1 MVNARTKPQQSRDQL
16 QRATKSSNRNFND
29 MWRISPNCKLFR
41 RKVIDAKSKMPRT
54 VKTGKTTE
62 YVTRPNRVLGANTI
76 KTLASLAA
84 SDSNVNNIQD
94 LGMLR
99 CNEQGE
105 IPNHPVT
112 PSIPQSTAN
121 IYDYILTRYAK
132 LIVANA
138 AMIRKN
144 IGGKT
149 RINAGML
156 HAAAVAVNSRI
167 AATTGYVPENV
178 IINVPNAEVAKK
190 KKKKKEEEESKK
202 KKTVD

>member
-1 MVNARTKPQQSRDQL
+1 
-16 QRATKSSNRNFND
+16 
-29 MWRISPNCKLFR
+29 
-41 RKVIDAKSKMPRT
+41 
-54 VKTGKTTE
+54 
-62 YVTRPNRVLGANTI
+62 NTI

-84 SDSNVNNIQD
+84 SDSNTNNMQD

-99 CNEQGE
+99 CNGVSSE

-121 IYDYILTRYAK
+121 MYDYLITRYAK

-144 IGGKT
+144 VGGKT

-156 HAAAVAVNSRI
+156 HTAAVAVNSRI

-178 IINVPNAEVAKK
+178 IINVPNAEVTAKK
-190 KKKKKEEEESKK
+190 KKKKKEEEELKNQ